1 LVPNSWDEDEG
12 EEAWFDAAVDQDTA
26 ALADAVALAPLQ
38 SRPTLPVAAVLSSSH
53 GQLTDVISSV
63 EDLFDRPAAAILPTP
78 AARTP
83 ALRPAP
89 AKERRSARLR
99 AKPAMPAMDKAIRVL
114 NFVCTLIATT
124 TSLALPDKAIQALVA
139 LFRLNLPVPSITAAD
154 EALIAMAGQG
164 GTDLD
169 RAATPESVA

>member
-1 LVPNSWDEDEG
+1 LVPNSW
-12 EEAWFDAAVDQDTA
+12 EEAWFDAAVDQDADQDAA
-26 ALADAVALAPLQ
+26 ALADAVALQ
-38 SRPTLPVAAVLSSSH
+38 SRPTLPVDTVAAVLSSSH

-89 AKERRSARLR
+89 AKERRSARFR

-114 NFVCTLIATT
+114 NLKLGIADAEMP
-124 TSLALPDKAIQALVA
+124 LEQAR
-139 LFRLNLPVPSITAAD
+139 RLYYVDSYYKSGFA
-154 EALIAMAGQG
+154 
-164 GTDLD
+164 
-169 RAATPESVA
+169 